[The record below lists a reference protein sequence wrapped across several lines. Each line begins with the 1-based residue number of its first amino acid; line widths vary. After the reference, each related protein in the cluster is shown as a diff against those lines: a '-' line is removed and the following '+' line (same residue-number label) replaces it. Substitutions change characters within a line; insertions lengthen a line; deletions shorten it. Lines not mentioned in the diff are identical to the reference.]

1 MVSVAVEQ
9 LTVRYD
15 DAADDAPSALDGA
28 TLHVASGELLVL
40 AGPSGSGKTTLL
52 RAVAGL
58 EHPAA
63 GTVRID
69 GQVVNGV
76 PPRDRDVALVSQL
89 ETVFPHLTVEDNLA
103 FALRLRRMPED
114 ETRKRVD
121 AEARALGLW
130 SRLRRRPRQLSTGER
145 QKVALGRAT
154 ARRPRIFLFDEP
166 LDGLDLTERER
177 MRRELARLQRGLGV
191 TTVYVTHDQR
201 DAMALG
207 DRVALLDRG
216 RVVQVDTPM
225 AVYRRPTNL
234 TVARF
239 FGAPPMGVLEGPLR
253 DDGSTAWID
262 LAGVP
267 LRLRPVQRA
276 ALGGRA
282 PPGAP
287 LAVGVR
293 AGAVHLD
300 GGQREEWTR
309 TLAVVVTSVE
319 PLGPSTVLRLRPA
332 AAPGRR
338 HGQLYATVPPTHR
351 SRRGDRH
358 VATVDLAGSFLFEPT
373 TGAVLHEPAQ

>member
-191 TTVYVTHDQR
+191 TTVYVTHDQVE
-201 DAMALG
+201 AMTMG
-207 DRVALLDRG
+207 HRVAILDYG
-216 RVVQVDTPM
+216 VMQQCDTPGELYRHPANLFVAGFIGSPAM
-225 AVYRRPTNL
+225 NLIPSEHDGASVVFGSNRIPVDGAVK
-234 TVARF
+234 AK
-239 FGAPPMGVLEGPLR
+239 LEDIAR
-253 DDGSTAWID
+253 DDITIGIRPQALSVGSTGIPAEVVVVEELGSETFIFVEMEHLGETIRVRVRVSAD
-262 LAGVP
+262 YAVKRGDKTSLEVVGPVHVFGP
-267 LRLRPVQRA
+267 DGLRLRTA
-276 ALGGRA
+276 EEGN
-282 PPGAP
+282 GA
-287 LAVGVR
+287 
-293 AGAVHLD
+293 
-300 GGQREEWTR
+300 
-309 TLAVVVTSVE
+309 
-319 PLGPSTVLRLRPA
+319 
-332 AAPGRR
+332 
-338 HGQLYATVPPTHR
+338 
-351 SRRGDRH
+351 
-358 VATVDLAGSFLFEPT
+358 
-373 TGAVLHEPAQ
+373 